1 MPDVLLSV
9 LLSELSSSSLS
20 GSSVCELFFK
30 DVAGDSAS
38 DDELLSELSAV
49 TVDEPLSVEPAQPDK
64 AAIVHM
70 ARMPA
75 RIFLYISEYLSELLR
90 FELKQ
95 LISCLNYN
103 IIYLIFQYT
112 NSAENVYKKGYRNA
126 IAS

>member
-70 ARMPA
+70 AR
-75 RIFLYISEYLSELLR
+75 IFLYISEYLSELLR

-112 NSAENVYKKGYRNA
+112 NSAENVDKKGYRNA